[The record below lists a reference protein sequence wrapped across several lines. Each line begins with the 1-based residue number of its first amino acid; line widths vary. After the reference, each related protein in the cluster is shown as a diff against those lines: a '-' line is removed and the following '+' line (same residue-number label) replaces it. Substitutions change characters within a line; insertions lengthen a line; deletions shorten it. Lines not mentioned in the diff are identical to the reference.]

1 MKRFALLAICISLF
15 TGCAT
20 SSMVTRDTKLEITAK
35 LDSATLVIIRDSWLG
50 SPIVFWNYLDGK
62 LIGETQ
68 GKTYFVTYVKPGSH
82 YVVVATENTGVAQLD
97 FQSGKIYYLREGVI
111 MGLWR
116 ARTSGFEPY
125 TPQQAMDAIKDCK
138 YLELDPSKTPEDM
151 DPKLYKAAVEEYHA
165 EVKQNP
171 EGFKAMLQYKGY

>member
-1 MKRFALLAICISLF
+1 MK
-15 TGCAT
+15 
-20 SSMVTRDTKLEITAK
+20 
-35 LDSATLVIIRDSWLG
+35 
-50 SPIVFWNYLDGK
+50 
-62 LIGETQ
+62 
-68 GKTYFVTYVKPGSH
+68 
-82 YVVVATENTGVAQLD
+82 
-97 FQSGKIYYLREGVI
+97 KIYYLREGVI

>member
-1 MKRFALLAICISLF
+1 LKIQMDYSDSQIS
-15 TGCAT
+15 
-20 SSMVTRDTKLEITAK
+20 SS
-35 LDSATLVIIRDSWLG
+35 DSFYADPDYLMDPYVSLQVHRVIYS
-50 SPIVFWNYLDGK
+50 
-62 LIGETQ
+62 T
-68 GKTYFVTYVKPGSH
+68 
-82 YVVVATENTGVAQLD
+82 
-97 FQSGKIYYLREGVI
+97 FQSVILSFQSDLKMKKIYYLCEGVI

-125 TPQQAMDAIKDCK
+125 TPQQALDAIKDCK

>member
-1 MKRFALLAICISLF
+1 
-15 TGCAT
+15 
-20 SSMVTRDTKLEITAK
+20 
-35 LDSATLVIIRDSWLG
+35 
-50 SPIVFWNYLDGK
+50 
-62 LIGETQ
+62 
-68 GKTYFVTYVKPGSH
+68 
-82 YVVVATENTGVAQLD
+82 
-97 FQSGKIYYLREGVI
+97 

-116 ARTSGFEPY
+116 ARTSGFEPD
-125 TPQQAMDAIKDCK
+125 TPQQALDAIKDCK

>member
-1 MKRFALLAICISLF
+1 MKIQMDYSDSQIS
-15 TGCAT
+15 
-20 SSMVTRDTKLEITAK
+20 SS
-35 LDSATLVIIRDSWLG
+35 DSFYADPDYLMDPYVSLQVHRVIYS
-50 SPIVFWNYLDGK
+50 
-62 LIGETQ
+62 T
-68 GKTYFVTYVKPGSH
+68 
-82 YVVVATENTGVAQLD
+82 
-97 FQSGKIYYLREGVI
+97 FQSVILSFQSDLKMKKIYYLCEGVI

-125 TPQQAMDAIKDCK
+125 TPQQALDAIKDCK